1 MRLCESSS
9 PVRVVL
15 GKILSKKTKEATF
28 VRKWH
33 SAVAK
38 SEKEKEKEKER
49 EKEREREYISN
60 SVWRHGQRSSRTRT
74 RTNKPNKH

>member
-1 MRLCESSS
+1 M
-9 PVRVVL
+9 L

-38 SEKEKEKEKER
+38 SEKEKEKEKEKER
-49 EKEREREYISN
+49 EKERERERER
-60 SVWRHGQRSSRTRT
+60 V
-74 RTNKPNKH
+74 P

>member
-1 MRLCESSS
+1 
-9 PVRVVL
+9 VL

-38 SEKEKEKEKER
+38 SEKEKEKEER
-49 EKEREREYISN
+49 KRERER
-60 SVWRHGQRSSRTRT
+60 VH
-74 RTNKPNKH
+74 

>member
-60 SVWRHGQRSSRTRT
+60 SVWRHGQKVVK
-74 RTNKPNKH
+74 NKNKNKNQQTK